1 MSSLCENHER
11 TILWQNVSVDMVEKS
26 KRNGAGA
33 EDIISAQ
40 RKLHIFI
47 PADNLNN
54 AMLET

>member
-1 MSSLCENHER
+1 MSSPRENHQHAV
-11 TILWQNVSVDMVEKS
+11 LWQNVSVDMLEK
-26 KRNGAGA
+26 NNCDGADV